1 MAIMDIFRVNKIKN
15 QLDATEK
22 ERDALR
28 TTLSS
33 TEHMT
38 HFELT
43 KAIAELT
50 EKRETALREM
60 SELEATIE
68 KKKQS
73 LNQQLADINRQAEAK
88 RAELNKEFEEKRKEL
103 VMMDE
108 EVLLQ

>member
-1 MAIMDIFRVNKIKN
+1 MAIMDMFRVTKIKS

-43 KAIAELT
+43 KAIAELA
-50 EKRETALREM
+50 EKRDMALRGM
-60 SELEATIE
+60 AELEAGLE

-73 LNQQLADINRQAEAK
+73 LNQQLVDINRQAEAK
-88 RAELNKEFEEKRKEL
+88 RAELNKEFDEKRA
-103 VMMDE
+103 VPHGR
-108 EVLLQ
+108 